1 MSSDHYASSILS
13 KMLEEQD
20 LDDEAAERLMEA
32 VGDIYSSHYA
42 SSILKKAASRDD
54 LSKFTV
60 LALIKSVED
69 MDSDYYKSQAL
80 QELAPHV
87 RKSDDSDLRKA
98 YRSAADQIRSDTYYG
113 RAIRAID

>member
-1 MSSDHYASSILS
+1 
-13 KMLEEQD
+13 MLEEQD

-32 VGDIYSSHYA
+32 VGDINSSHYA